1 MKERRGGG
9 AIRALLTRA
18 EGGGIAV
25 PADAADRLARFVDLL
40 LRHGDRLSLL
50 SRADLRAGIIAAK
63 HLADSVQGLLVASP
77 ASGARVLDFG
87 AGAGPVGISWAV
99 LRPDLSVVLLESRRK
114 KVSFLRLAIAELG
127 LAGAEAWEGRGEE
140 PGERAGT
147 FDLVASRGVATDA
160 GTLGAYA
167 ALLRPGGSLLLF
179 KGPETA
185 ASATA
190 LLRAGRFPNV
200 REHVTLLGEGK
211 RRIHLAAKLEY

>member
-1 MKERRGGG
+1 MTTLEHQLASGLAGRYHLERELGQGGM
-9 AIRALLTRA
+9 
-18 EGGGIAV
+18 AV
-25 PADAADRLARFVDLL
+25 VFLAQD
-40 LRHGDRLSLL
+40 LRHDR
-50 SRADLRAGIIAAK
+50 K
-63 HLADSVQGLLVASP
+63 VA
-77 ASGARVLDFG
+77 LK
-87 AGAGPVGISWAV
+87 V

-114 KVSFLRLAIAELG
+114 KVSFLRLAIGELG